1 MSLVRQGV
9 QFDKKLLDSDA
20 LKIVKKLDKSGYEAY
35 LVGGCIRDLLLGYA
49 PKDFDIATNATPEQ
63 IQKIFKRSRIIGRR
77 FKLVHIMFSA
87 RKFIEVAT
95 FRSSRSRIIGR
106 RFKLVH
112 IMFSAR
118 KFIEVATFRSSKTP
132 PTSTK
137 GMVLRD
143 NFYGSI
149 KDDVFRRDFTIN
161 GLYFDVKNSQVID
174 YVEGLNDLKKLQIN
188 MIGDPYERFEEDPVR
203 MIRAVR
209 FKTKLKASINS
220 SLNKSI
226 VKNAHLIANV
236 PPARLYEEVIKLFH
250 NENSLEVF
258 RELSNLGLL
267 KYLFSQTQ
275 EDDFVSISLQN
286 TSERIKIGSSV
297 TPAFLFAVFLWSAQN
312 KRFNEL
318 KKKKMSH
325 VELMIKASED
335 VIKKQVQQVMMPRWL
350 SGRVKD
356 IWLMQYRL
364 ENFNPKKSKELL
376 KNPRF
381 RMAYDFFVLRS
392 QSIDHKLKTQAEYWT
407 NLQK

>member
-95 FRSSRSRIIGR
+95 FRSS
-106 RFKLVH
+106 
-112 IMFSAR
+112 
-118 KFIEVATFRSSKTP
+118 KTN

-143 NFYGSI
+143 NFYGSL

-174 YVEGLNDLKKLQIN
+174 YVEGLDDLKKLQIN
-188 MIGDPYERFEEDPVR
+188 MIGNPSERFEEDPVR

-209 FKTKLKASINS
+209 FKAKLNAAINS
-220 SLNKSI
+220 NLNKSI
-226 VKNAHLIANV
+226 KENAHLIANV

-258 RELSNLGLL
+258 RELSNLGIL

-275 EDDFVSISLQN
+275 EDAFVSISLQN
-286 TSERIKIGSSV
+286 TAERIKIGNSV

-325 VELMIKASED
+325 AELMIKASED

>member
-1 MSLVRQGV
+1 MSLIRQSV

-63 IQKIFKRSRIIGRR
+63 IQKLFKRSRIIGRR

-95 FRSSRSRIIGR
+95 FRSS
-106 RFKLVH
+106 
-112 IMFSAR
+112 
-118 KFIEVATFRSSKTP
+118 KTN

-143 NFYGSI
+143 NFYGSL

-174 YVEGLNDLKKLQIN
+174 YVKGLDDLKKLQIN
-188 MIGDPYERFEEDPVR
+188 MIGNPSERFEEDPVR

-209 FKTKLKASINS
+209 FKAKLNAAINS
-220 SLNKSI
+220 NLNKSI
-226 VKNAHLIANV
+226 KENAHLIANV

-250 NENSLEVF
+250 NENSLDVF
-258 RELSNLGLL
+258 HQLSNLGIL
-267 KYLFSQTQ
+267 KYLFSQTR
-275 EDDFVSISLQN
+275 EDSFVTMSLQN
-286 TSERIKIGSSV
+286 TAERIKIGNSV

-325 VELMIKASED
+325 VELMTKASED
-335 VIKKQVQQVMMPRWL
+335 VIKRQVQQVMMPRWL

-356 IWLMQYRL
+356 IWLMQSRL
-364 ENFNPKKSKELL
+364 ENLNPKKSKELL

-392 QSIDHKLKTQAEYWT
+392 QSVDQQLKTQAEYWT

>member
-1 MSLVRQGV
+1 MSLIRQSV
-9 QFDKKLLDSDA
+9 QFDKKLLDLDA
-20 LKIVKKLDKSGYEAY
+20 LKIVKTLEKSGYEAY

-77 FKLVHIMFSA
+77 FKLVH
-87 RKFIEVAT
+87 V
-95 FRSSRSRIIGR
+95 
-106 RFKLVH
+106 
-112 IMFSAR
+112 MFSAR
-118 KFIEVATFRSSKTP
+118 KFIEVATFRSSKTNQ
-132 PTSTK
+132 TSTK

-143 NFYGSI
+143 NFYGSL

-161 GLYFDVKNSQVID
+161 GLYFDVKNSQVLD
-174 YVEGLNDLKKLQIN
+174 YVQGLDDLKKLQIN
-188 MIGDPYERFEEDPVR
+188 MIGNPSERFEEDPVR

-209 FKTKLKASINS
+209 FKAKLNAIINS
-220 SLNKSI
+220 NLNKSI
-226 VKNAHLIANV
+226 KKNAHLIVNV

-258 RELSNLGLL
+258 HELSNLGIL
-267 KYLFSQTQ
+267 KYLFPQTQ
-275 EDDFVSISLQN
+275 EDSFVTNSLQN
-286 TSERIKIGSSV
+286 TAERIKIGSSV
-297 TPAFLFAVFLWSAQN
+297 TPAFLFAVFLWTGQN

-325 VELMIKASED
+325 TDLMIKASED

-350 SGRVKD
+350 SARVKD

-381 RMAYDFFVLRS
+381 RMAYDFLVLRS
-392 QSIDHKLKTQAEYWT
+392 QSVDQQLKTQAEYWT

>member
-1 MSLVRQGV
+1 MNHTRQSV
-9 QFDKKLLDSDA
+9 QFDKQLLDSDA
-20 LKIVKKLDKSGYEAY
+20 LKIVKKLNKTGYEAY

-63 IQKIFKRSRIIGRR
+63 IQKLFKRSRIIGRR

-95 FRSSRSRIIGR
+95 FRSGRSN
-106 RFKLVH
+106 
-112 IMFSAR
+112 
-118 KFIEVATFRSSKTP
+118 

-143 NFYGSI
+143 NFYGSL

-161 GLYFDVKNSQVID
+161 GLYFDVQNSEVID
-174 YVEGLNDLKKLQIN
+174 YVGGLDDLKKLQIN
-188 MIGDPYERFEEDPVR
+188 MIGNPSERFEEDPVR

-209 FKTKLKASINS
+209 FKAKLKATIDLN
-220 SLNKSI
+220 LNKSI
-226 VKNAHLIANV
+226 LNNAHLIQNI

-250 NENSLEVF
+250 NENSLDVF
-258 RELSNLGLL
+258 RELSNLGIL

-275 EDDFVSISLQN
+275 EDSFVSASLNN
-286 TSERIKIGSSV
+286 TSERIKTGNSV

-312 KRFNEL
+312 KRLNEL
-318 KKKKMSH
+318 KKKKMSRFD
-325 VELMIKASED
+325 LMIKASED

-364 ENFNPKKSKELL
+364 ENSNPKKSKELL
-376 KNPRF
+376 NNPRF

-392 QSIDHKLKTQAEYWT
+392 ESIDQQLKSKAEYWT
-407 NLQK
+407 NIQK

>member
-1 MSLVRQGV
+1 MSLIRQSV

-20 LKIVKKLDKSGYEAY
+20 LNIVKKLNKSGYEAY
-35 LVGGCIRDLLLGYA
+35 LVGGCIRDLLLGYV

-63 IQKIFKRSRIIGRR
+63 IQKTFKRSRIIGRR
-77 FKLVHIMFSA
+77 FKLVHVMFSA
-87 RKFIEVAT
+87 RKY
-95 FRSSRSRIIGR
+95 
-106 RFKLVH
+106 
-112 IMFSAR
+112 
-118 KFIEVATFRSSKTP
+118 IEVATFRSSKTN

-143 NFYGSI
+143 NFYGSL

-174 YVEGLNDLKKLQIN
+174 YVKGLDDIKKLQIN
-188 MIGDPYERFEEDPVR
+188 MIGNPSERFEEDPVR

-209 FKTKLKASINS
+209 FKTKLKATINS
-220 SLNKSI
+220 NLNKSI
-226 VKNAHLIANV
+226 IKNAHLIANV

-258 RELSNLGLL
+258 RELSNLGIL
-267 KYLFSQTQ
+267 KYLFSQAQ
-275 EDDFVSISLQN
+275 EDSFVSISLQN

-325 VELMIKASED
+325 VELVIKASED
-335 VIKKQVQQVMMPRWL
+335 VIRKQVQQVMMPRWL

-356 IWLMQYRL
+356 IWLMQYHL
-364 ENFNPKKSKELL
+364 ENLNPNKSKELL